1 MNIPKY
7 LQITAGLLLATLAL
21 SPAYAQVGKGFTI
34 DYPHVEK
41 LRLSAEQDNNVGI
54 SFRMIIPANS
64 IRQNQT
70 ILMTP
75 VLANEQGE
83 RSLIPIN
90 VTGSRKNKS
99 DRRKRT
105 LSGKDMAIQMTTI
118 KGQAGILDYKVSTPY
133 ATWMSRSPLEL
144 YLDQTKI
151 GYHKITFLG
160 RIQLTTSQIE
170 YGAETHLSIPPFA
183 YSDTLFARIDSLIA
197 LERFDALR
205 HVLPPA
211 DTTDKRL
218 SNLHYLLNDPYA
230 RPFLGN
236 NIRITGD
243 QDGARLLIEK
253 TARHSPAQALAE
265 QESFI
270 GNQADYR
277 IDRIDAQYRK
287 GGLTVYFPLGQ
298 SRIDPR
304 YMDNQKAL
312 ERILRAVETIQNDP
326 HPKSLGIRILGQAS
340 PEGSVPHNIAL
351 SQKRGETLRDYLV
364 KNTRLPA
371 HMFDVVAIGA
381 AWDQLREMVAQDTL
395 ITHKQEIL
403 DVIDRVPVW
412 DSRTQTGRMGSLW
425 KIGKEVPYRY
435 MLKYM
440 FPRLRNAT
448 YIKIYIETQPDP
460 ASSTIDQAI
469 RLIAERRYDQALP
482 LLESIQGDPRAWIP
496 LGACYAMTG
505 RHTEASVAF
514 GIASN
519 QSAK

>member
-21 SPAYAQVGKGFTI
+21 SPASAQVGKGFTI
-34 DYPHVEK
+34 DSPHVEK
-41 LRLSAEQDNNVGI
+41 LRLSIEGENNIGI
-54 SFRMIIPANS
+54 SFRMVIPANS

-75 VLANEQGE
+75 VLANQQGE
-83 RSLIPIN
+83 RYLIPIN
-90 VTGSRKNKS
+90 VTGGRKNKS

-118 KGQAGILDYKVSTPY
+118 KGQAGVLDYKVSTPY
-133 ATWMSRSPLEL
+133 ARWMSRSPLDL
-144 YLDQTKI
+144 YLDQTKV
-151 GYHKITFLG
+151 GYHKITSLG
-160 RIQLTTSQIE
+160 RILLTTGQIE

-197 LERFDALR
+197 LKEFDALHR
-205 HVLPPA
+205 VLPSA

-236 NIRITGD
+236 DIRITGD

-265 QESFI
+265 RESFV
-270 GNQADYR
+270 ADKDEYWT
-277 IDRIDAQYRK
+277 DRANTRYRK
-287 GGLTVYFPLGQ
+287 GGLTVYFPTGK
-298 SRIDPR
+298 SRIDPY
-304 YMDNQKAL
+304 YMDNRKAL
-312 ERILRAVETIQNDP
+312 DRIFRAVETIQNDP
-326 HPKSLGIRILGQAS
+326 HAKLLGIRILGQAS
-340 PEGSVPHNIAL
+340 PEGSVPYNKAL
-351 SQKRGETLRDYLV
+351 SQKRGETLRDYLTE
-364 KNTRLPA
+364 NTRLPA
-371 HMFDVVAIGA
+371 HIFDIVAVGA
-381 AWDQLREMVAQDTL
+381 AWDELREMVAQDNL
-395 ITHKQEIL
+395 IPYKQQIL

-412 DSRTQTGRMGSLW
+412 DSRTQTGRMGTLW

-440 FPRLRNAT
+440 FPKLRNAT
-448 YIKIYIETQPDP
+448 YIKIYFETQPDP

-482 LLESIQGDPRAWIP
+482 LLESIKGDPRAWIP

-505 RHTEASVAF
+505 RHTEASIAF
-514 GIASN
+514 GIASS